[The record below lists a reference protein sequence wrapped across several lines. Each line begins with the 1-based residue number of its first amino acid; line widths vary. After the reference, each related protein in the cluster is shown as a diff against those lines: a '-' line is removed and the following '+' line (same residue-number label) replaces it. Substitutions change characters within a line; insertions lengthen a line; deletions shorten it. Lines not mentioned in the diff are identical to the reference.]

1 METYIKMYLGT
12 NDTHGDF
19 YSSTVRKPVNFGGVG
34 EVTMTIQTK
43 GKIDDVKTVWMNDLD
58 CSEQFET
65 LPGVV
70 WYIEK
75 LEYIAFTEDDAKQVI
90 EESK

>member
-1 METYIKMYLGT
+1 MDYIKMYLGT

-34 EVTMTIQTK
+34 DVTMTIQTK
-43 GKIDDVKTVWMNDLD
+43 GKTDDVKTVWMNDLD
-58 CSEQFET
+58 CSEQFES
-65 LPGVV
+65 LPLVV
-70 WYIEK
+70 WYIQQ
-75 LEYIAFTEDDAKQVI
+75 LEYIAFTEEDAKRAI

>member
-1 METYIKMYLGT
+1 MEYIKMYLGT
-12 NDTHGDF
+12 SADHGSF
-19 YSSTVRKPVNFGGVG
+19 YSSTVRKPVSFGGLG

-43 GKIDDVKTVWMNDLD
+43 GKVDDVKTVWMNDLD

-65 LPGVV
+65 LPRVV

-90 EESK
+90 EESM

>member
-1 METYIKMYLGT
+1 MEYIKMYLGT

-43 GKIDDVKTVWMNDLD
+43 GKIDDVKTVWMNGLD

-65 LPGVV
+65 LPRVV